1 MFYAGSMKA
10 MGIHITGPIRRFPG
24 AIKTLWSS
32 AEAIVSLEFAL
43 LMPIMIYTV
52 LIATD
57 IGNALSVTRRLT
69 NAADVIAQI
78 LSQTQNENGAL
89 GDADI
94 IQAFNSLITTVPD
107 ILSSPTTGIAGN
119 GTTGG
124 EPIVSSVIQ
133 PIVSS
138 VTFGPSN
145 LGSGGL
151 TKPAATATCITAG
164 LIPKAGP
171 VTCTTATVT
180 WSAGLDNGGNN
191 IRRCGALTQASS
203 NVVSPSLTALPPG
216 LYTPGTVLVVDV
228 IYVFTPTF
236 TEWITGPIT
245 FQRTAYFTPRFFTQ
259 LTYTPSSTSALA
271 NCVFAGTL
279 P

>member
-1 MFYAGSMKA
+1 
-10 MGIHITGPIRRFPG
+10 MGTHVTGRKHRFPG
-24 AIKTLWSS
+24 AIKSLWSS

-52 LIATD
+52 LVATD
-57 IGNALSVTRRLT
+57 IGNALSVARRLT

-94 IQAFNSLITTVPD
+94 IQAFNSLITTLPD
-107 ILSSPTTGIAGN
+107 ILASPTTGIGGN
-119 GTTGG
+119 GLTGG
-124 EPIVSSVIQ
+124 E

-145 LGSGGL
+145 LGPGGL
-151 TKPAATATCITAG
+151 TKPASTATCITPG
-164 LIPKAGP
+164 IIPSVSSAAS
-171 VTCTTATVT
+171 VTCSNATVT
-180 WSAGLDNGGNN
+180 WSAGLDNGGND
-191 IRRCGALTQASS
+191 IRQCGTLGQASS
-203 NVVSPSLTALPPG
+203 NALSPSLTTLPPG

-228 IYVFTPTF
+228 TYVFTPAF
-236 TEWITGPIT
+236 TKWITGPIS

-259 LTYTPSSTSALA
+259 LTYTPDSSSVLA
-271 NCVFAGTL
+271 NCVFTGKL